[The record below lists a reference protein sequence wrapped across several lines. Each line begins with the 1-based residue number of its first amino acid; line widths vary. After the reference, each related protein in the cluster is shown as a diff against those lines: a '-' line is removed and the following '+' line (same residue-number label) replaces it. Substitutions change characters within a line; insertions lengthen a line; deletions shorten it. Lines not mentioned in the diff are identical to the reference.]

1 MASEE
6 QTNDVAAGF
15 LATEEAA
22 EWQAFTEA
30 ANAAL
35 ENSESETVTVPAG
48 FLRRVIGEIAAD
60 PLQFEHLLEGR
71 PVGARNVLGRSPGTN
86 PPTV

>member
-35 ENSESETVTVPAG
+35 ENSEDETVTVPAG
-48 FLRRVIGEIAAD
+48 FLRRAIGEIAAD
-60 PLQFEHLLEGR
+60 PLQFEHLLRAWNRVADE
-71 PVGARNVLGRSPGTN
+71 LGLPEEKK
-86 PPTV
+86 